1 MRKISFGV
9 LVLILLCGCS
19 VYREATSAETED
31 KQKEKTELISVDDRL
46 PSMTLKLRN
55 SVMKACENGKYGAID
70 ETGTLVVPLEYDQL
84 TILSDGQI
92 LAETANQYTLYNA
105 AGMPQELT
113 AVNQQVTNWDSF
125 RFDLTL
131 NLFRVEKEGRY
142 AVMNFAGELL
152 TEQFYDEVQR
162 VLSVAPCSSEAP
174 VFLAAE
180 RNENGYEV
188 NLYTSAGK
196 QITSKSYKQTS
207 ADGVFDVSYYEDH
220 AGGGIVAIRNRDSY
234 DGIDL
239 NGNLLFSGA
248 DHVEYNESVD
258 ALIVE
263 KDGKSAILKQAGQ
276 KVDFIY
282 DRIQR
287 YTDQSVIITQAG
299 KSGILDAEGKIILP
313 VSYDE
318 VLYLYGLP
326 ELTEFNVRNGAQ
338 RQVIDQEGNVLF
350 EHHSDELYKEGNY
363 YAMRGTGGTMDS
375 QGHVVSPDLNLYR
388 YNGKDRYTGEIHG
401 ISCLLDENLEI
412 IQQFPD
418 LDWIS
423 TVCSG
428 TRCSQNYFQ
437 FLRESIHYGVM
448 DRTGEILFED
458 AEIEQRGDVTLIS
471 AEEKIICAADSLTQ
485 ALPASAEAA
494 VHPTEI
500 QGVSGIFIGEAGNL
514 TFYDLDLKPLYTVAA
529 DRIVLELP
537 VFETEDGTKFKEF
550 IIEKD
555 GKQGVMLETG
565 EMILEP
571 VYEELLHFYWTG
583 YGMAV
588 NQGKAAVFDFRG
600 NWITDFVYTLNEN
613 FKIHENRIVGEW
625 YTNASE
631 GEPAVYQ
638 RERDITDESKGS

>member
-19 VYREATSAETED
+19 VYRKAASAETED

-70 ETGTLVVPLEYDQL
+70 ETGMPVVPLEYDQL

-92 LAETANQYTLYNA
+92 LAETASQYTLYDA
-105 AGMPQELT
+105 AGTSQELT
-113 AVNQQVTNWDSF
+113 AVNQQVQNWDSF

-142 AVMNFAGELL
+142 AVMNFTGELL

-162 VLSVAPCSSEAP
+162 VLSVAPYSSEAP

-196 QITSKSYKQTS
+196 RITSKSYKQTG

-220 AGGGIVAIRNRDSY
+220 AGGGLVAIRNRDSY

-248 DHVEYNESVD
+248 DHVEYNESID
-258 ALIVE
+258 ALIAE
-263 KDGKSAILKQAGQ
+263 KDGKSAILNQAGQ

-350 EHHSDELYKEGNY
+350 EHHSDELYKEGN
-363 YAMRGTGGTMDS
+363 MPCG
-375 QGHVVSPDLNLYR
+375 
-388 YNGKDRYTGEIHG
+388 
-401 ISCLLDENLEI
+401 
-412 IQQFPD
+412 
-418 LDWIS
+418 
-423 TVCSG
+423 
-428 TRCSQNYFQ
+428 
-437 FLRESIHYGVM
+437 
-448 DRTGEILFED
+448 
-458 AEIEQRGDVTLIS
+458 
-471 AEEKIICAADSLTQ
+471 
-485 ALPASAEAA
+485 
-494 VHPTEI
+494 
-500 QGVSGIFIGEAGNL
+500 
-514 TFYDLDLKPLYTVAA
+514 
-529 DRIVLELP
+529 
-537 VFETEDGTKFKEF
+537 
-550 IIEKD
+550 
-555 GKQGVMLETG
+555 
-565 EMILEP
+565 EP
-571 VYEELLHFYWTG
+571 VERWTVRD
-583 YGMAV
+583 ML
-588 NQGKAAVFDFRG
+588 FP
-600 NWITDFVYTLNEN
+600 
-613 FKIHENRIVGEW
+613 RI
-625 YTNASE
+625 
-631 GEPAVYQ
+631 
-638 RERDITDESKGS
+638 